1 MKKLIPFI
9 YVAMMYV
16 TALSLGTLIHPGYL
30 AYFLVVL
37 LIMAVANMIN
47 AFRLNNEDN
56 LKEMKTAM
64 AVCTFGPIP
73 FYLFVLYFF
82 AAVASITNDINSAA
96 MLAVATIVFSL
107 WEVHSDLL
115 CHVHVLLC
123 EEKET
128 ADHPSGP
135 ALCHGGQCHSNDLAA
150 DPLSKQRRLKE
161 KIV

>member
-56 LKEMKTAM
+56 CPLP
-64 AVCTFGPIP
+64 CLLGIP
-73 FYLFVLYFF
+73 VFCPRTSYLR
-82 AAVASITNDINSAA
+82 
-96 MLAVATIVFSL
+96 FS
-107 WEVHSDLL
+107 
-115 CHVHVLLC
+115 
-123 EEKET
+123 
-128 ADHPSGP
+128 
-135 ALCHGGQCHSNDLAA
+135 
-150 DPLSKQRRLKE
+150 
-161 KIV
+161 

>member
-1 MKKLIPFI
+1 
-9 YVAMMYV
+9 MMYV

-73 FYLFVLYFF
+73 FYLFVKHSYNERQ
-82 AAVASITNDINSAA
+82 TRKQNR
-96 MLAVATIVFSL
+96 TIQLHTGHSPPGM
-107 WEVHSDLL
+107 VHIRIR
-115 CHVHVLLC
+115 
-123 EEKET
+123 KE
-128 ADHPSGP
+128 D
-135 ALCHGGQCHSNDLAA
+135 
-150 DPLSKQRRLKE
+150 
-161 KIV
+161 

>member
-9 YVAMMYV
+9 YVTLMYV

-30 AYFLVVL
+30 AYFLIVL

-64 AVCTFGPIP
+64 AICTFGPIP

-96 MLAVATIVFSL
+96 MLAVATISFIQFMAENPLIFSQRD
-107 WEVHSDLL
+107 E
-115 CHVHVLLC
+115 CHQPWLSIYFLIV
-123 EEKET
+123 
-128 ADHPSGP
+128 SGFASP
-135 ALCHGGQCHSNDLAA
+135 IEHT
-150 DPLSKQRRLKE
+150 K
-161 KIV
+161 

>member
-16 TALSLGTLIHPGYL
+16 TALFLGTLIHPGYL

-64 AVCTFGPIP
+64 AICTFGPIP

-96 MLAVATIVFSL
+96 MLAVATISFIQISCAMYTFFYVRKKKLPIIHLVLPFVMVVNVIQMI
-107 WEVHSDLL
+107 WLL
-115 CHVHVLLC
+115 IRYRNS
-123 EEKET
+123 E
-128 ADHPSGP
+128 D
-135 ALCHGGQCHSNDLAA
+135 
-150 DPLSKQRRLKE
+150 
-161 KIV
+161 

>member
-1 MKKLIPFI
+1 MKTLIPFI

-73 FYLFVLYFF
+73 FYLFILYFF
-82 AAVASITNDINSAA
+82 EHFCMPSSHQYSILTHIYG
-96 MLAVATIVFSL
+96 I
-107 WEVHSDLL
+107 
-115 CHVHVLLC
+115 
-123 EEKET
+123 
-128 ADHPSGP
+128 
-135 ALCHGGQCHSNDLAA
+135 
-150 DPLSKQRRLKE
+150 
-161 KIV
+161 